1 MKKSPA
7 YAATVLV
14 ALFSFSLAL
23 WAQSGGASK
32 AGAKS
37 APKAKAAP
45 VGLAAQ
51 NAVLD
56 KYCLGCHND
65 KVKSGNLSLT
75 GLDLT
80 KIGDHAE
87 IGEKVVRKLRAGMM
101 PPAGI
106 PRPDPTA
113 YNLLT
118 VSLEKQLD
126 AVGLAKP
133 YYPPPGAHRLNRR
146 EYANSVRDLLAL
158 EIDPATLLPV
168 DDASYGFD
176 NMAGTLG
183 TSPALVEAYVSA
195 AAKISRAAL
204 GHEMNVANRNY
215 LAPADY
221 SQNNHSEGTAFGS
234 RGGMAIKHYF
244 PVDGDYV
251 FNWTPVRAN
260 AGGVFGNTTGEQ
272 LELTLDGERIK
283 VFDVDKDVPRGGG
296 TAADHHDTKVHVKAG
311 MRTVGLS
318 FIATTHVP
326 LEDFNKHF
334 ERTTLTQNIG
344 GFTFS
349 MHVNS
354 LSVTGPFDGKRPEKS
369 PSRDKIFTCRPKT
382 AAEETTCAK
391 TILSALARQAFRR
404 PVTDRDTEA
413 LLSQFQAGR
422 NDGDFEDGIQRG
434 LQLILSDPEFIYR
447 AELVPASVKMGSSY
461 QISELE
467 LASRLSYF
475 MWSSAP
481 DEELLKLAT
490 QNKLRTPGML
500 AQQVKRMLADP
511 KSREM
516 ISNFV
521 GQWLQLRNLQARA
534 PVGDLFPNFDDNL
547 RQAFKTE
554 TEMFFESVVRENRNV
569 VDLLNADYT
578 FVNDRLAR
586 HYGIPNIYG
595 SQFRRVQL
603 GQEFDIRRGLLG
615 QGSILMVTSI
625 ADRTSPVQRGKWVM
639 LNILGVIP
647 PDPPPNVPTLEASVG
662 TQKVTTMRQRMEL
675 HRANPACASCH
686 KMFDPIGFA
695 LETFDAVGGYRATEG
710 GAKLDMTGQLVD
722 GTKFNGPSE
731 LRQAILKYSPRFVQ
745 TMTERLFT
753 YGLGRGVEYYDMP
766 IIRQIVKNASV
777 KNNRFYDLVLG
788 VVESQP
794 FQRNQA
800 VPETVA
806 SNQR

>member
-1 MKKSPA
+1 MNIRNLCAGSGL
-7 YAATVLV
+7 AAL
-14 ALFSFSLAL
+14 LSFSVTL
-23 WAQSGGASK
+23 WAQGTAPPASK
-32 AGAKS
+32 A
-37 APKAKAAP
+37 KAGKASP
-45 VGLAAQ
+45 
-51 NAVLD
+51 NAVVNS
-56 KYCLGCHND
+56 YCLGCHND

-75 GLDLT
+75 GIDMA
-80 KIGDHAE
+80 KIGQHAE
-87 IGEKVVRKLRAGMM
+87 VGEKIVRKLRSGMM
-101 PPAGI
+101 PPAGL
-106 PRPDPTA
+106 PRPDATT
-113 YNLLT
+113 YNLLA
-118 VSLEKQLD
+118 VNLERQLD
-126 AVGLAKP
+126 LTGAAKP

-195 AAKISRAAL
+195 AAKVSRAAL
-204 GHEMNVANRNY
+204 GHEMNASMRNY

-221 SQNNHSEGTAFGS
+221 SQNDHAEGLAFGS
-234 RGGMAIKHYF
+234 RGGMAVRHYF
-244 PVDGDYV
+244 PVDGDYI
-251 FNWTPVRAN
+251 FDWTPVRAN
-260 AGGVFGNTTGEQ
+260 AGGLFGNTPGEL

-283 VFDVDKDVPRGGG
+283 VFDVDKEVPRGGG
-296 TAADHHDTKVHVKAG
+296 TAADNHETKVHVKAG
-311 MRTVGLS
+311 MRTVGLA
-318 FIATTHVP
+318 FLATTHVP

-354 LSVTGPFDGKRPEKS
+354 LAVSGPFNGKRPEQT
-369 PSRDKIFTCRPKT
+369 PSRDKIFVCRPKM
-382 AAEETTCAK
+382 ASEETMCAK
-391 TILSALARQAFRR
+391 TILSALARKAFRR
-404 PVTDRDTEA
+404 PVNDRDAEA

-422 NDGDFEDGIQRG
+422 NGGDFEDGIQRG
-434 LQLILSDPEFIYR
+434 LQLILSDPEFVYR
-447 AELVPASVKMGSSY
+447 TELVPASTKAGGTY
-461 QISELE
+461 LISELE

-475 MWSSAP
+475 LWSSAP
-481 DEELLKLAT
+481 DEELLRLAA
-490 QNKLRTPGML
+490 QKQLRTPGML
-500 AQQVKRMLADP
+500 ARQVKRMLADP
-511 KSREM
+511 KSKEM
-516 ISNFV
+516 ISNFA

-554 TEMFFESVVRENRNV
+554 TEMFFESIVREDRNV

-603 GQEFDIRRGLLG
+603 GQELDMRRGLMG

-639 LNILGVIP
+639 LNILGVVP

-662 TQKVTTMRQRMEL
+662 AQKVTTMRQRMEL
-675 HRANPACASCH
+675 HRSSPACASCH

-695 LETFDAVGGYRATEG
+695 LETFDAVGGYRSTEG

-722 GTKFNGPSE
+722 GTKFDGPSE
-731 LRQAILKYSPRFVQ
+731 MRRAILKYSPRFVQ

-753 YGLGRGVEYYDMP
+753 YGMGRGVEYYDMP
-766 IIRQIVKNASV
+766 VVRRIVKDAAV

-788 VVESQP
+788 IVQSQP

-806 SNQR
+806 SN